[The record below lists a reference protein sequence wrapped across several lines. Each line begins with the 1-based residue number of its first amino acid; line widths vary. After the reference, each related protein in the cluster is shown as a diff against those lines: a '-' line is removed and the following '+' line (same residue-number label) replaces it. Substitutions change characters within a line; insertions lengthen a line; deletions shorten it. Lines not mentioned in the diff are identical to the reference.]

1 MILDKNRRWF
11 VMTDKQKSV
20 LQSFTR
26 YRSPIHEESY
36 YKGIDIQYLKL
47 FKKEF
52 RGMFRYRPRGGKY
65 HIQNNCTMEDAKT
78 FAVYHRDTPLPA
90 KRYWV
95 A

>member
-1 MILDKNRRWF
+1 MIYSRKQLKTLD
-11 VMTDKQKSV
+11 
-20 LQSFTR
+20 SFKL
-26 YRSPIHEESY
+26 YRSPVHEESLF
-36 YKGIDIQYLKL
+36 KGIDIQYLKL

-65 HIQNNCTMEDAKT
+65 YIQNNCTMKDAKT